1 MFVWRTHS
9 IQTSQRRLDPNQSM
23 STLGPFFSTL
33 KRHWCQSLR
42 KRFFTA
48 EMDDLA
54 QLCTIRTKQA
64 KNLKH
69 RKLRLMLTRRGS
81 VKSSPSTLLK
91 KSINLH
97 RNSGALRYK
106 KTSKTN
112 PAIKCRSLS
121 YKNPR

>member
-9 IQTSQRRLDPNQSM
+9 IRTFQKCLDPNQSM
-23 STLGPFFSTL
+23 STLGPFFSAL
-33 KRHWCQSLR
+33 KRLWCQSPR

-48 EMDDLA
+48 EMGDLA
-54 QLCTIRTKQA
+54 QLCTIHTKQA

-69 RKLRLMLTRRGS
+69 RKLRLMLIRQRS

-91 KSINLH
+91 KSIHLH
-97 RNSGALRYK
+97 LNSGALRFK

-112 PAIKCRSLS
+112 PAIKCQSLS
-121 YKNPR
+121 YKYSR